1 MIATDTVAPCPL
13 TVPSKVQ
20 VIPRGLVPGSIR
32 LGLSCAGHGPDSYC
46 YHYYDDD
53 DYYYVLL
60 LLLRRII
67 ILIVIGKSMTII
79 ILIRGLLRDSRFR
92 FGDAVLLFCLAFEA

>member
-1 MIATDTVAPCPL
+1 MIATDTVARCPL

-46 YHYYDDD
+46 YHYYYDD

-60 LLLRRII
+60 LLLLRII
-67 ILIVIGKSMTII
+67 VLIVIGKSMTII
-79 ILIRGLLRDSRFR
+79 ILIRGP
-92 FGDAVLLFCLAFEA
+92 FEGFEV